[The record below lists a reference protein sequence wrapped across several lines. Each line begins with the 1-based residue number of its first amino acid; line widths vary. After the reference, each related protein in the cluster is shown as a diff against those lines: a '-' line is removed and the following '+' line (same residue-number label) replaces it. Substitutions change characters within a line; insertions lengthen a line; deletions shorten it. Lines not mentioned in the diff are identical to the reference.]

1 MAQVSS
7 AAVASTRGPYWARA
21 ATPSGAVPAQDAV
34 QQGQVRVMIRY
45 SVTYGG
51 GGGAM
56 SVT

>member
-1 MAQVSS
+1 
-7 AAVASTRGPYWARA
+7 VASTRGPYWARA

-51 GGGAM
+51 GDGAM
-56 SVT
+56 SLT